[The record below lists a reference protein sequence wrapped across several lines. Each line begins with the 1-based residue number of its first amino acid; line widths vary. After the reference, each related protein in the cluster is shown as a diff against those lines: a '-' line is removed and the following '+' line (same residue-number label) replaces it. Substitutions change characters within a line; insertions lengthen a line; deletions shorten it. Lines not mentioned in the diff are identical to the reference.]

1 MTTVR
6 RRRAAWTLLLLAG
19 SALTL
24 ALAPPLDAQQTHVLL
39 VVGLSGEAT
48 YKDRFQGWATS
59 VREAAV
65 TRLGVP
71 EANVIWLAEDPAA
84 APGKIKDRASVA
96 TVRAAVSEIARRASE
111 TDRIV
116 VVLIGHGT
124 YSNGQALFNLV
135 GPDLTPTDLDLM
147 LDELAPRR
155 VAVIN
160 TASASGDFVA
170 PLSGPGRTVMT
181 ATRSGREINETWF
194 ARYFAEALAKDD
206 ADTDKDGRISLLEAF
221 QYARQET
228 ARYFTENQLLPTEH
242 AVLEDDGD
250 GEGTMEPGPTTKD
263 GLLAGTFFLG
273 GSAAEVAAQ
282 AAAAG
287 DPVLQKLLQE
297 RAALEEK
304 IAALRSRK
312 AEIVPA
318 AYESELETLLVD
330 LALKSRE
337 IREHGGDK

>member
-1 MTTVR
+1 M
-6 RRRAAWTLLLLAG
+6 ALLLAG
-19 SALTL
+19 SALL
-24 ALAPPLDAQQTHVLL
+24 SPLRAQQTHVLL
-39 VVGLSGEAT
+39 IVGLSGEPT
-48 YKDRFQGWATS
+48 YKERFQGWATS
-59 VREAAV
+59 IHDAAV
-65 TRLGVP
+65 TRLSIP
-71 EANVIWLAEDPAA
+71 EANVVWLGEDPAA
-84 APGKIKDRASVA
+84 APGKIRDRASVA
-96 TVRAAVSEIARRASE
+96 TVRAAVSEMARRAGE
-111 TDRIV
+111 ADRVV

-124 YSNGQALFNLV
+124 MSNGKALFNLV
-135 GPDLTPTDLDLM
+135 GPDLSPTELDLM

-194 ARYFAEALAKDD
+194 AGFFAQALEKDA

-228 ARYFTENQLLPTEH
+228 ARYFTEKQLLATEH

-250 GEGTMEPGPTTKD
+250 GQGTMEPGPATKD
-263 GLLAGTFFLG
+263 GLQASTFFLG
-273 GSAAEVAAQ
+273 GGTADVAAQ
-282 AAAAG
+282 NAAAG
-287 DPVLQKLLQE
+287 DLLLRKLLQE

-304 IAALRSRK
+304 VSALRARK
-312 AEIVPA
+312 AEMDPA
-318 AYESELETLLVD
+318 AYDRELETMLVD